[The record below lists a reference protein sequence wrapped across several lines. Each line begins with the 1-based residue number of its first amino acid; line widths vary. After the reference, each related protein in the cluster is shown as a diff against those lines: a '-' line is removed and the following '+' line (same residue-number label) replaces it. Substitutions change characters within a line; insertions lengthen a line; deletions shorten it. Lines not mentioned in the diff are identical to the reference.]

1 MAITQA
7 QRGAPRLT
15 QALLLRPFA
24 LLWCGQT
31 VSRLGDR
38 IFQVAL
44 GWYVLELTG
53 SATAM
58 GMLLLC
64 TTLPLLVLL
73 LLGGVLSDR
82 LPRRSVLLVSDVGRG
97 ALVLLLGFIA
107 WRGAVELWQ
116 LYVVALLFGTVDAF
130 FQPAYGALVPEI
142 VPEELRASANGLTLL
157 SAQASAVAGP
167 LLGALLMHWGGAAL
181 AFNLNGVSFLISAL
195 LLAFMAA
202 PGGRHSAARA
212 SLGGELAEGL
222 RYVAGVPWL
231 RATIAIFALVVVA
244 TGAPLAALPLLVRQR
259 LGGSVGELGWI
270 YAASAAGAVAAA
282 LVVARVR
289 RLRRRGI
296 VAYAATLV
304 SGAGVVALGL
314 APTLPLALLGAFADG
329 VGIGVFSLVWT
340 QTLQDL
346 VPDRLLGRVNSVDM
360 LGSYCLLPLGFGLA
374 GILADRIGA
383 GSLFALGG
391 GAAMLLA
398 AAGLLLPAV
407 RNLD

>member
-1 MAITQA
+1 
-7 QRGAPRLT
+7 R
-15 QALLLRPFA
+15 
-24 LLWCGQT
+24 
-31 VSRLGDR
+31 
-38 IFQVAL
+38 
-44 GWYVLELTG
+44 
-53 SATAM
+53 
-58 GMLLLC
+58 
-64 TTLPLLVLL
+64 
-73 LLGGVLSDR
+73 
-82 LPRRSVLLVSDVGRG
+82 
-97 ALVLLLGFIA
+97 
-107 WRGAVELWQ
+107 
-116 LYVVALLFGTVDAF
+116 
-130 FQPAYGALVPEI
+130 
-142 VPEELRASANGLTLL
+142 
-157 SAQASAVAGP
+157 
-167 LLGALLMHWGGAAL
+167 
-181 AFNLNGVSFLISAL
+181 
-195 LLAFMAA
+195 
-202 PGGRHSAARA
+202 
-212 SLGGELAEGL
+212 GELAEGL

-259 LGGSVGELGWI
+259 LGDSVVQLGWI
-270 YAASAAGAVAAA
+270 YAASAAGAVVAA
-282 LVVARVR
+282 LAVARIR

-296 VAYAATLV
+296 VAYVATLI
-304 SGAGVVALGL
+304 SGVGVVALGL

-383 GSLFALGG
+383 SSLFALGG